1 MKQGFLFRRKFLLS
15 LLLFIFWI
23 VLTATFAAYELVLGA
38 ICSAFVAVA
47 SFAIMAHALD
57 PRITPLVLLR
67 FPVFALRLGWEII
80 KANLDVA
87 RIILTPSLP
96 IDPRIVE
103 YHTYLPDDLPR
114 TVFADSITLTPGTV
128 TVELEEDVLSVHC
141 LASYH
146 QEGLAGLEKMVA
158 WLFGVK
164 KDRPVGS
171 PMPPTLS
178 GEGAGG
184 TGEADGTVIRGED

>member
-1 MKQGFLFRRKFLLS
+1 MTQGYLFRRKFLLT
-15 LLLFIFWI
+15 LLLFVFWVI
-23 VLTATFAAYELVLGA
+23 LTATLAAYELVLGA
-38 ICSAFVAVA
+38 IFSALVAVA
-47 SFAIMAHALD
+47 SFAIMAHALN
-57 PRITPLVLLR
+57 PRITPMVMLR
-67 FPVFALRLGWEII
+67 FPFFGLRLGWEII

-87 RIILTPSLP
+87 RIILTPRLP

-128 TVELEEDVLSVHC
+128 TVELEDNVLHVHC

-146 QEGLAGLEKMVA
+146 QEGLPGLEKMVA

-164 KDRPVGS
+164 
-171 PMPPTLS
+171 
-178 GEGAGG
+178 
-184 TGEADGTVIRGED
+184 ADG